1 VITGNIGKRL
11 KTARV
16 DRGLTL
22 KAVEAACGV
31 SATHISEIERGAAS
45 PTVGALE
52 KIARALGRRAGYF
65 LEADEIGE
73 FSLVTRDDRVRETAA
88 SGGVVERLTTGIPG
102 GRLQVVQVTISP
114 GSVYRADRHAHDGVE
129 ALVVRSGRVRVTVG
143 RDAYE
148 LDAGDAVQFDA
159 SRPHAYSN
167 ASASDLAILLWVATR
182 RDVS

>member
-1 VITGNIGKRL
+1 
-11 KTARV
+11 
-16 DRGLTL
+16 
-22 KAVEAACGV
+22 
-31 SATHISEIERGAAS
+31 
-45 PTVGALE
+45 
-52 KIARALGRRAGYF
+52 
-65 LEADEIGE
+65 
-73 FSLVTRDDRVRETAA
+73 
-88 SGGVVERLTTGIPG
+88 
-102 GRLQVVQVTISP
+102 VVQVTISP

>member
-11 KTARV
+11 KAARV

-88 SGGVVERLTTGIPG
+88 SGGVVERLTTYRWYFNACINIINNYAGNWGI
-102 GRLQVVQVTISP
+102 INK
-114 GSVYRADRHAHDGVE
+114 AH
-129 ALVVRSGRVRVTVG
+129 
-143 RDAYE
+143 
-148 LDAGDAVQFDA
+148 
-159 SRPHAYSN
+159 
-167 ASASDLAILLWVATR
+167 
-182 RDVS
+182 